1 MAHAFIEDKELFPV
15 SAPFAQGRLDRGL
28 HQIYYEQCG
37 RLDGKPVLFI
47 HGGPGAG
54 ISPTHR
60 RLFNPDRYHCVL
72 FDQRGSGQSL
82 PHGETAQNTTQDLIA
97 DIEVLRQQLGIEQWL
112 LFGGSWGSTLAL
124 TYAIAHPERVS
135 GLILRGIFLGTR
147 AEVDWFLHDMGRF
160 FPEAYDQFV
169 SYLTVEE
176 RKDILLSYHE
186 KLMDSQ
192 ALVHQPAAERWAS
205 YETSCST
212 LRAGMRRVTGRSA
225 LSMARLE
232 AHYFVNDCFM
242 PDNHILQNIKV
253 IRHLP
258 AHIIQ
263 GRHDVICPPVSAHRL
278 ADAWGN
284 RATLRMVDDAGHS
297 TFENGIAHAL
307 LSALDEFAV

>member
-15 SAPFAQGRLDRGL
+15 SAPFAKGRLDRGL
-28 HQIYYEQCG
+28 HQIYFEQCG
-37 RLDGKPVLFI
+37 RLEGKPVLFI

-60 RLFNPDRYHCVL
+60 RLFNPDRFRCVL
-72 FDQRGSGQSL
+72 FDQRGSGQST

-97 DIEVLRQQLGIEQWL
+97 DIEVLRQELGIESWL

-124 TYAIAHPERVS
+124 AYAIAHPERVS

-147 AEVDWFLHDMGRF
+147 GEIDWFLHDMGRF
-160 FPEAYDQFV
+160 FPEAYDQFI
-169 SYLTVEE
+169 SFLNVEE
-176 RKDILLSYHE
+176 RKDILMSYHE
-186 KLMDSQ
+186 KLTDPQ

-212 LRAGMRRVTGRSA
+212 LRAGTRRVTGRSA

-242 PDNHILQNIKV
+242 PDNHILKNIKV

-263 GRHDVICPPVSAHRL
+263 GRHDVICPPVTANRL
-278 ADAWGN
+278 FEAWGS